1 MEKKTQTATPWKF
14 ELDEIVDQVEACNRE
29 KLSKAMHEY
38 FHGLSPRYSEERAA
52 EGKLYLAELVAC
64 VLTGARSRGL
74 MAIGVEE
81 FRTEAYG
88 ILLRTDDTETLEREL
103 TALFLRIV
111 DRVEP
116 LHSKMISPIVVKAL
130 NAAERQYSDPK
141 FNLQAVAEIL
151 GVTAGYLG
159 RLICRETGTRYSEYL
174 TRVRMSAAV
183 RLLRRENVR
192 TAELARMV
200 GYTDPHYFSRLFRAH
215 TGMTPQQMR
224 EGFIN
229 RLKNSK
235 TDVSE
240 QDT

>member
-1 MEKKTQTATPWKF
+1 MEQKTTVTPWKF
-14 ELDEIVDQVEACNRE
+14 ELDEIVDHVETCSRE
-29 KLSKAMHEY
+29 KLSLAMHEY
-38 FHGLSPRYSEERAA
+38 FHGPSPRYSEARAA

-116 LHSKMISPIVVKAL
+116 IHSKKISLIVVKAL

-141 FNLQAVAEIL
+141 FDLQVVAETL

-159 RLICRETGTRYSEYL
+159 RRICRETGTRYSEYL
-174 TRVRMSAAV
+174 TRIRMSVAV
-183 RLLRRENVR
+183 RILRRETVR

-200 GYTDPHYFSRLFRAH
+200 GYEDPHYFSRLFRAH
-215 TGMTPQQMR
+215 TGMTPREMR
-224 EGFIN
+224 EGFLS
-229 RLKNSK
+229 RLKNGE